1 MARPLRELSTVSTER
16 PRGRSRSGK
25 GEWRMQVPL
34 EISTRWID
42 LSPPL
47 EAELRKR
54 ADRLERH
61 TDRITSCRIAVECPT
76 GNHHQ
81 EGGPYRVRVDI
92 TVPGSELV
100 ADKSDEELYAA
111 IRQAFDAAER
121 QVETWSQRR
130 RGDVKTQVLPPE
142 GQVVRLFSEEGFGF
156 IAGPDGREV
165 YFHRNA
171 VLDPPGFESLQVGAR
186 VRFRSEEGFEG
197 PQASTVS
204 LVGKE

>member
-1 MARPLRELSTVSTER
+1 
-16 PRGRSRSGK
+16 
-25 GEWRMQVPL
+25 MQVPL

-54 ADRLERH
+54 AGRLERH
-61 TDRITSCRIAVECPT
+61 SDRITSCRIAVERPT

-81 EGGPYRVRVDI
+81 EGGPFRVRVDV

-100 ADKSDEELYAA
+100 ADKSGEELFAA
-111 IRQAFDAAER
+111 VRDAFDAAER

-130 RGDVKTQVLPPE
+130 RGDVKSQVLPPE
-142 GQVVRLFSEEGFGF
+142 GQVIRLFQEEGFGF
-156 IAGPDGREV
+156 IGAPDGQEI
-165 YFHRNA
+165 YFHRNS
-171 VLDPPGFESLQVGAR
+171 VLDPPGFASLEVGAR
-186 VRFRSEEGFEG
+186 VRFAQEQGFEG

-204 LVGKE
+204 LVGREE

>member
-1 MARPLRELSTVSTER
+1 
-16 PRGRSRSGK
+16 
-25 GEWRMQVPL
+25 MQIPL
-34 EISTRWID
+34 EVSTRWID

-61 TDRITSCRIAVECPT
+61 SDRITSCRIAVERPT

-111 IRQAFDAAER
+111 IRGAFDAAER
-121 QVETWSQRR
+121 QVEAWSERR
-130 RGDVKTQVLPPE
+130 RGFVKSQVLPPE
-142 GQVVRLFSEEGFGF
+142 GPVVRIFPEEGFGF
-156 IAGPDGREV
+156 ITGPDGQEV

-171 VLDPPGFESLQVGAR
+171 VLDPPGFEKLEIGSR
-186 VRFRSEEGFEG
+186 VRFTEEQGFEG

-204 LVGKE
+204 LIGREE

>member
-1 MARPLRELSTVSTER
+1 
-16 PRGRSRSGK
+16 
-25 GEWRMQVPL
+25 MQVPL

-54 ADRLERH
+54 ADKLERRFN
-61 TDRITSCRIAVECPT
+61 RITSCRIAVERPT

-81 EGGPYRVRVDI
+81 EGGPFRVRLDI

-100 ADKSDEELYAA
+100 ADKEDTELNVA
-111 IRQAFDAAER
+111 IREAFEAAER
-121 QVETWSQRR
+121 QVEEWSRRR
-130 RGDVKTQVLPPE
+130 RGEVKTPVLPPE
-142 GQVVRLFSEEGFGF
+142 GQVVRIFPEEGYGF
-156 IAGPDGREV
+156 IAGPDGQEI

-171 VLDPPGFESLQVGAR
+171 VLEPPGFDKLAVGSR
-186 VRFRSEEGFEG
+186 VRFAEEQGFEG

-204 LVGKE
+204 VAGKED

>member
-1 MARPLRELSTVSTER
+1 
-16 PRGRSRSGK
+16 
-25 GEWRMQVPL
+25 MQVPL

-54 ADRLERH
+54 AGRLERH
-61 TDRITSCRIAVECPT
+61 SDRITSCRIAVERPT

-81 EGGPYRVRVDI
+81 EGGPFRVRVDI

-100 ADKSDEELYAA
+100 ANKEAEELYAA
-111 IRQAFDAAER
+111 VREAFDAAER

-130 RGDVKTQVLPPE
+130 RGDVKTSVLPPE
-142 GQVVRLFSEEGFGF
+142 GQVVRVFPEEGFGF
-156 IAGPDGREV
+156 IGVPDGREV

-171 VLDPPGFESLQVGAR
+171 VLDPPGFDRLEVGAR
-186 VRFRSEEGFEG
+186 VRFAEEQGFEG

-204 LVGKE
+204 LVGKED

>member
-1 MARPLRELSTVSTER
+1 
-16 PRGRSRSGK
+16 
-25 GEWRMQVPL
+25 MQVPL

-61 TDRITSCRIAVECPT
+61 SDRITSCRIAVERPT

-92 TVPGSELV
+92 MVPGSELV
-100 ADKSDEELYAA
+100 ADKSDEELYTA

-121 QVETWSQRR
+121 QVETWSQRK

-142 GQVVRLFSEEGFGF
+142 GQVARLFPEEGFGF

-186 VRFRSEEGFEG
+186 VRFAEEQGFEG

-204 LVGKE
+204 LVGRED

>member
-1 MARPLRELSTVSTER
+1 
-16 PRGRSRSGK
+16 
-25 GEWRMQVPL
+25 MQVPL

-42 LSPPL
+42 LSSPL

-61 TDRITSCRIAVECPT
+61 TDRITSCRIAVERPT

-81 EGGPYRVRVDI
+81 EGGPFRVRVDI

-100 ADKSDEELYAA
+100 ANKEAEELYAA
-111 IRQAFDAAER
+111 IREAFDAAER

-130 RGDVKTQVLPPE
+130 RGDVKTPVLPPE
-142 GQVVRLFSEEGFGF
+142 GQVVRLFAEEGFGF

-171 VLDPPGFESLQVGAR
+171 VLDPPGFENLEVGAR
-186 VRFRSEEGFEG
+186 VRFAEEQGFEG

-204 LVGKE
+204 LAGKED

>member
-1 MARPLRELSTVSTER
+1 
-16 PRGRSRSGK
+16 
-25 GEWRMQVPL
+25 MQVPL

-54 ADRLERH
+54 AGRLERH
-61 TDRITSCRIAVECPT
+61 SDRITSCRIAVERPT

-81 EGGPYRVRVDI
+81 EGGPYRVRVDVM
-92 TVPGSELV
+92 VPGSELV

-111 IRQAFDAAER
+111 VRQAFDAVER
-121 QVETWSQRR
+121 QVETWSQRK
-130 RGDVKTQVLPPE
+130 RGDVKTPVLPPE
-142 GQVVRLFSEEGFGF
+142 GEVLRLFPEEGFGF
-156 IAGPDGREV
+156 IGGSDGREV

-171 VLDPPGFESLQVGAR
+171 VLNPPGFESLEVGAR
-186 VRFRSEEGFEG
+186 VRFAEEQGFEG

-204 LVGKE
+204 LLSKED

>member
-1 MARPLRELSTVSTER
+1 
-16 PRGRSRSGK
+16 
-25 GEWRMQVPL
+25 MQVPL

-54 ADRLERH
+54 AGRLERH
-61 TDRITSCRIAVECPT
+61 SDRITSCRIAVERPT

-81 EGGPYRVRVDI
+81 EGGPFRVRVDI

-100 ADKSDEELYAA
+100 ANKEAEELFAA
-111 IRQAFDAAER
+111 VREAFDAAER

-130 RGDVKTQVLPPE
+130 RGDVKTPVLPPE
-142 GQVVRLFSEEGFGF
+142 GQVVRVFPEEGFGF
-156 IAGPDGREV
+156 IGVPDGREV

-171 VLDPPGFESLQVGAR
+171 VLDPPGFDKLEVGAR
-186 VRFRSEEGFEG
+186 VRFAEEQGFEG

-204 LVGKE
+204 LVGKED